1 MSDNRRDL
9 LALMPFAQTLGI
21 ALLAAAPDE
30 VRARL
35 VWHERLCTAGGVL
48 HGGALMALAD
58 STGGLC
64 AYLNLPD
71 GASTTTIDSKSNFL
85 RAVGDAYVDAISR
98 PLQRGRRIIVIE
110 TDLVDGDARLVARVM
125 RSQLVLAPSV
135 VGAVAAQ
142 EPSP

>member
-9 LALMPFAQTLGI
+9 LTLMPFAQTLGI
-21 ALLAAAPDE
+21 ELLAAAPDE

-48 HGGALMALAD
+48 HGGTLMALAD

-71 GASTTTIDSKSNFL
+71 GASTTTIESKSNFL
-85 RAVGDAYVDAISR
+85 RAVGDAHVDAISR

-125 RSQLVLAPSV
+125 QSQLVLPPSV
-135 VGAVAAQ
+135 VGAIAAQ

>member
-1 MSDNRRDL
+1 MTDSHPDL
-9 LALMPFAQTLGI
+9 LTLMPFAQTLGI
-21 ALLAAAPDE
+21 ELLAAGPDE

-64 AYLNLPD
+64 AHLNLPD
-71 GASTTTIDSKSNFL
+71 GASTTTIESKTNFL
-85 RAVGDAYVDAISR
+85 RTVADSHVDASSR

-110 TDLVDGDARLVARVM
+110 TDLVDADARLVARVM
-125 RSQLVLAPSV
+125 QSQLVLPPSA
-135 VGAVAAQ
+135 VG
-142 EPSP
+142 

>member
-1 MSDNRRDL
+1 MTDSHPDL
-9 LALMPFAQTLGI
+9 LTLMPFAQTLGI
-21 ALLAAAPDE
+21 ELLAAGPDE

-64 AYLNLPD
+64 AHLNLPD
-71 GASTTTIDSKSNFL
+71 GASTTTIESKTNFL
-85 RAVGDAYVDAISR
+85 RAVADSHVDASSR

-110 TDLVDGDARLVARVM
+110 TDLVDADARLVARVM
-125 RSQLVLAPSV
+125 QSQLVLPPSA
-135 VGAVAAQ
+135 VG
-142 EPSP
+142 